1 MISAAANIG
10 YTPSMYGYGLPQGN
24 AGGTSVIA
32 SDGTLSTTGLAQA
45 ATDNLRNQ
53 AQNISQLQQQGA
65 STTNGQGAGQGGGG
79 QTTAG
84 QSNAGTSNAGT
95 SNGQGSGTMLAMQA
109 AVGEYTTSLQEAT
122 SMMSSLNDTNRA
134 VAQNTK

>member
-79 QTTAG
+79 GGQTTAG
-84 QSNAGTSNAGT
+84 QSNAGT